1 MKRILIAIFIL
12 ALATLAC
19 RQSSQQSLPT
29 MPIPTPA
36 HSVFDSGRTGYGFFP
51 TPPEVS
57 LESVFKIYKDIG
69 AHADFV
75 LLQQN
80 TPWQDFANSVD
91 GDSQKRTDIINQVT
105 LARQNNLEYV
115 FVVDGLNG
123 FNRREFSGLPF
134 GWEASFKNPNVRTAY
149 KNFALWIVRQFHPR
163 YLGLASEINTYMDA
177 HPDDASNFISLYNE
191 IYQAVKAEAPDTKI
205 LVTFQWEDLN
215 NLIPSAAEGRQPY
228 QTDWNEIEAFEPNL
242 DLWVISSYP
251 FAVFKSGADIPAD
264 YYTPL
269 LTRTLRLAQGGAS
282 KPLAVAEGG
291 FTSRPVGPFS
301 GTPEDQVAYLNAI
314 HNQIGSRLTFWVY
327 LILEDFNLDSYSK
340 YMKSQGVGA
349 TDVNTLGMFA
359 SVGLANSDGTSKPA
373 LDLWDSFRT
382 GK

>member
-1 MKRILIAIFIL
+1 VKRILIAIFIL
-12 ALATLAC
+12 VLATLSC
-19 RQSSQQSLPT
+19 GQSSQQSAPT
-29 MPIPTPA
+29 RSVPTPTN
-36 HSVFDSGRTGYGFFP
+36 SVFDSGRTGYGFFP
-51 TPPEVS
+51 TPPEAS
-57 LESVFKIYKDIG
+57 LESVLKIYKDIG
-69 AHADFV
+69 THADFV

-80 TPWQDFANSVD
+80 APWQDFAYSVD
-91 GDSQKRTDIINQVT
+91 GDSQKRTDIVNQVT
-105 LARQNNLEYV
+105 LARQNHLEYV

-123 FNRREFSGLPF
+123 FNRREFSGLPL
-134 GWEASFKNPNVRTAY
+134 GWEASFKNPNIRTAY

-177 HPDDASNFISLYNE
+177 HPADAPNFISLYNE
-191 IYQAVKAEAPDTKI
+191 IYAAIKAEAPDMKI
-205 LVTFQWEDLN
+205 FVTFQWEDLN

-251 FAVFKSGADIPAD
+251 FAAFKSGADIPSD

-269 LTRTLRLAQGGAS
+269 LSRTS

-291 FTSRPVGPFS
+291 YTSRPVGQFS

-327 LILEDFNLDSYSK
+327 LLLEDFNLDSYSK

-359 SVGLANSDGTSKPA
+359 SVGLANSDGTPKPA
-373 LDLWDSFRT
+373 MDLWDSFRAN
-382 GK
+382 K